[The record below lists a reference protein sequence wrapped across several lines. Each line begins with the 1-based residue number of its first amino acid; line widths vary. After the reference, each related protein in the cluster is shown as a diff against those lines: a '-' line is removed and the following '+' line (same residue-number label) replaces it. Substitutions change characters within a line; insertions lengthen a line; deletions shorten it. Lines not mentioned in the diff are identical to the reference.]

1 MKDHNDVVS
10 HGMRLLLMGAIC
22 VSLTAC
28 RENTVEPVLSGAIQG
43 RVLTAA
49 NSLPVG
55 GVLITTNP
63 PTESVITETDGS
75 FTFAELAEGT
85 YVISAARE
93 GYEKAH
99 VSVTVRGLKTAQ
111 AVIMLSVEEQS
122 GSVAPPRIVRPADNA
137 IQAQRSVELVW
148 SRGAANPRDSLY
160 YSVTLYDGNSPVP
173 VYEATGLRDTTLT
186 VDMLRYGTSYFW
198 QVLASNG
205 EGGSAN
211 SDVWSFRIADIP
223 DNGIVYTANVEGNPE
238 IYSTDTSGSNP
249 IRLTDDPARDLWPR
263 WNRDRSSIAF
273 ISDRE
278 GAYHIYTMNRDG
290 TNVRRITTLPVDSY
304 QNHGRGFCWSPDGGW
319 IYYGHYDKLYR
330 VNQFGANMA
339 LIATAPEGRHFREIE
354 WSQQHDRLVVH
365 YMGADP
371 YRSEI
376 ALLRPDGSTENELL
390 GDVPGSLGSP
400 SFSIDGSAV
409 MYARDRSG
417 YENPDGRQLNSH
429 IYTLTLDLRDTVD
442 VSHSKMD
449 GTNDLEPRFS
459 PDGAW
464 IVFTNA
470 PNDNSRQ
477 GSLWLMRHDGS
488 GRRMIVPAGSQSD
501 WK

>member
-1 MKDHNDVVS
+1 MKDHKSVAYQ
-10 HGMRLLLMGAIC
+10 RTRLIALCAICLLLA
-22 VSLTAC
+22 AC

-63 PTESVITETDGS
+63 PTESVITEADGS
-75 FTFAELAEGT
+75 FSFAELAEGT

-99 VSVTVRGLKTAQ
+99 VSVTVRGLQTVQ
-111 AVIMLSVEEQS
+111 AVIMLSVEEQTS
-122 GSVAPPRIVRPADNA
+122 VVAPPKIIRPADNA
-137 IQAQRSVELVW
+137 LESNRSVELVW
-148 SRGAANPRDSLY
+148 SRASTNPRDSLY
-160 YSVTLYDGNSPVP
+160 YAVTLFGGSSPVP
-173 VYEATGLRDTTLT
+173 VYEVTGLRDTSLT
-186 VDMLRYGTSYFW
+186 VDGLRYGTSYFW
-198 QVLASNG
+198 QVFVTNG

-223 DNGIVYTANVEGNPE
+223 DHRIVYSANVDGNPE
-238 IYSTDTSGSNP
+238 IYSTDTSGSSP

-278 GAYHIYTMNRDG
+278 GAYHIYTMKRDG
-290 TNVRRITTLPVDSY
+290 SNVRRITSLPVDSY
-304 QNHGRGFCWSPDGGW
+304 QNHGKGFCWSPDGGW

-339 LIATAPEGRHFREIE
+339 LIATAPEGRHFREVE
-354 WSQQHDRLVVH
+354 WSQQADRLVVH
-365 YMGADP
+365 YMGAHP
-371 YRSEI
+371 YSSEI
-376 ALLRPDGSTENELL
+376 ALLRPDGSLEKELL

-400 SFSIDGSAV
+400 SFSIDGGAV
-409 MYARDRSG
+409 MYTRDRSS
-417 YENPDGRQLNSH
+417 YEAPDGRQLNAH
-429 IYTLTLDLRDTVD
+429 IQTLTLDQRDTVD

-464 IVFTNA
+464 IIFTNA

-488 GRRMIVPAGSQSD
+488 SRRMIVSAGSQSD
-501 WK
+501 WR